1 MSPTEEDISTA
12 AQSVV
17 SYTIAITPNMAA
29 TELASELR
37 KIRDLL
43 NRAYRNALLEDKMN
57 IAHPAMQGLMA
68 ATVNVEGSA
77 NAVDPPR
84 VLGAVDDRVVR
95 GMGRA

>member
-12 AQSVV
+12 ARSVV

-43 NRAYRNALLEDKMN
+43 NRAYRNALLEDKMH

-68 ATVNVEGSA
+68 ATVNVSGVA
-77 NAVDPPR
+77 DAIDPPR
-84 VLGAVDDRVVR
+84 LVGAVNDRVVR
-95 GMGRA
+95 GIGRA